1 MSYRSS
7 YPAVTTVFLTTRRPP
22 LLCHLCVAVSYPRR
36 AIFSRGLVGWLV
48 GAACLPACPVTVEKV
63 MSPTLFSPPPN
74 HHIHCVPKPG

>member
-7 YPAVTTVFLTTRRPP
+7 YPAVTTVFLTTRPP
-22 LLCHLCVAVSYPRR
+22 LLCHFCVAVSYPRR

-63 MSPTLFSPPPN
+63 MSPTLFTPPSTQPP
-74 HHIHCVPKPG
+74 HPLCT